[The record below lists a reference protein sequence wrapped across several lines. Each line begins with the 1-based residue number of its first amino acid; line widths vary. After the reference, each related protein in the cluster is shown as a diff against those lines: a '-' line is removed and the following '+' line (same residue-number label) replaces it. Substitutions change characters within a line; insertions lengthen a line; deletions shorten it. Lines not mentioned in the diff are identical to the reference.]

1 MDHANK
7 VDANSAHCSYEAGVL
22 EDPDHTP
29 PSDMW
34 TMTNDPLN
42 APNEP
47 TDISIEFEK
56 GIPVKVTTPEKE
68 YTDPVELFDALN
80 KLGYTHA
87 IGRIDI
93 VENRFIGLK
102 SRGCYDC
109 RSRALGVVELR

>member
-1 MDHANK
+1 MSVLSN
-7 VDANSAHCSYEAGVL
+7 VSGVL

-29 PSDMW
+29 PADMW

-47 TDISIEFEK
+47 VDISIEFEK
-56 GIPVKVTTPEKE
+56 GIPVKVTTPEKT
-68 YTDPVELFDALN
+68 YTDPVELFNALN

-109 RSRALGVVELR
+109 KTWHPLCCRCRLTDQPPP